1 RPPGARSRRRQQP
14 AQQRGRGSSYPNGG
28 TVRPRPPAN
37 FAAPPASFRTGRRPA
52 SARNVHWNAVTTYLD
67 HAATTPVRPEV
78 ADAYARAL
86 QVEGNPSSLHAAG
99 RAARRVLEESRESI
113 AADLGADPAEVILTA
128 GGTEADNLAVQ
139 GIWRA
144 QARVGRPGLVTSAV
158 EHHAVLETAHHL
170 AEHEG
175 AETHEIG
182 VDATGVVRTD
192 ELAEHLEQQGGRTGL
207 VSMMWANNEVGTI
220 QPVEQVA
227 SLAHSHAVPVHSDAV
242 QAVGQVPV
250 DFAAS
255 GLAALSFSG
264 HKLGAPIGLG
274 ALLARREL
282 GLVPVQH
289 GGGQERAV
297 RSGTLPHA
305 SFAALAAAVH
315 AAVTDL
321 AVEAQR
327 RSRLRDRLIAGVL
340 EAVPD
345 AELRGAPGAG
355 RLPGNAHFTF
365 SGADADAL
373 LFTLDA
379 AGVCASSGSAC
390 QAGVQQP
397 SHVLLAMG
405 ADDGAARSAVR
416 LTVGWSSSEEDVE
429 ALLVALPEA
438 VARARAAYRPRPSQ
452 RRVDPAAG
460 APASLVPP
468 DSSVPPTAK
477 EAS

>member
-1 RPPGARSRRRQQP
+1 MI
-14 AQQRGRGSSYPNGG
+14 
-28 TVRPRPPAN
+28 
-37 FAAPPASFRTGRRPA
+37 
-52 SARNVHWNAVTTYLD
+52 SARNVHLTVVTTYFD
-67 HAATTPVRPEV
+67 HAATTPVRPEA
-78 ADAYARAL
+78 ADAYLRAS
-86 QVEGNPSSLHAAG
+86 QVAGNPSSLHAAG

-144 QARVGRPGLVTSAV
+144 AAQAGRPGLVISAV

-170 AEHEG
+170 AAHEG
-175 AETHEIG
+175 AETRELG
-182 VDATGVVRTD
+182 VDATGVARID
-192 ELAEHLEQQGGRTGL
+192 ELEALLAEQGEQIGL
-207 VSMMWANNEVGTI
+207 ISLMWANNEVGTL

-227 SLAHSHAVPVHSDAV
+227 ALGAAHGIAVHSDAV

-250 DFAAS
+250 NFAAS
-255 GLAALSFSG
+255 GLDALSFSG
-264 HKLGAPIGLG
+264 HKLGAPIGIG
-274 ALLARREL
+274 ALLARRDL
-282 GLVPVQH
+282 TISPVQH

-297 RSGTLPHA
+297 RSGTLPVA

-315 AAVTDL
+315 AAAVDL
-321 AVEAQR
+321 EAEAVR
-327 RSRLRDRLIAGVL
+327 RARLRDRIIAEVL
-340 EAVPD
+340 AAVPD
-345 AELRGAPGAG
+345 AQLRGAPGQG

-365 SGADADAL
+365 TGTDSDAL

-390 QAGVQQP
+390 QAGVQQA

-405 ADDGAARSAVR
+405 ADDGAARSALR
-416 LTVGWSSSEEDVE
+416 LTVGWDSTEADVD

-452 RRVDPAAG
+452 RTG
-460 APASLVPP
+460 AI
-468 DSSVPPTAK
+468 TK

>member
-1 RPPGARSRRRQQP
+1 M
-14 AQQRGRGSSYPNGG
+14 
-28 TVRPRPPAN
+28 
-37 FAAPPASFRTGRRPA
+37 
-52 SARNVHWNAVTTYLD
+52 TTYLD
-67 HAATTPVRPEV
+67 HAATTPVRPEA

-86 QVEGNPSSLHAAG
+86 QVAGNPSSLHAAG
-99 RAARRVLEESRESI
+99 RAARRVLEEARESI

-144 QARVGRPGLVTSAV
+144 GARAGRPGLVTSAV

-175 AETHEIG
+175 AQVHELG
-182 VDATGVVRTD
+182 VDADGVAGTE
-192 ELAEHLEQQGGRTGL
+192 ELAELLDAEGDRTAL
-207 VSMMWANNEVGTI
+207 VSVMWANNEVGTL
-220 QPVEQVA
+220 QPVQQVA
-227 SLAHSHAVPVHSDAV
+227 VLAREHGVPVHSDAV

-250 DFAAS
+250 DFTAS
-255 GLAALSFSG
+255 GLDALSFSG
-264 HKLGAPIGLG
+264 HKLGAPIGIG
-274 ALLARREL
+274 GLLARRGL
-282 GLVPVQH
+282 DLVPVQH

-297 RSGTLPHA
+297 RSGTLPAA

-315 AAVTDL
+315 AAVGDL
-321 AVEAQR
+321 AAEAAR
-327 RSRLRDRLIAGVL
+327 RARLRDRLITGVL
-340 EAVPD
+340 AAVPD
-345 AELRGAPGAG
+345 AQLRGAPGEG

-365 SGADADAL
+365 AGADADAL

-416 LTVGWSSSEEDVE
+416 LTLGWSSSEADVD

-438 VARARAAYRPRPSQ
+438 VARARAAYRPRPS
-452 RRVDPAAG
+452 RREPGSATAAAAA
-460 APASLVPP
+460 AP
-468 DSSVPPTAK
+468 SVGPTAK

>member
-1 RPPGARSRRRQQP
+1 M
-14 AQQRGRGSSYPNGG
+14 
-28 TVRPRPPAN
+28 
-37 FAAPPASFRTGRRPA
+37 
-52 SARNVHWNAVTTYLD
+52 AVTTYLD
-67 HAATTPVRPEV
+67 HAATTPVRPEA
-78 ADAYARAL
+78 ADAFAQAV
-86 QVEGNPSSLHAAG
+86 QVAGNPSSLHAAG
-99 RAARRVLEESRESI
+99 RAARRVLEEARESI

-144 QARVGRPGLVTSAV
+144 RAQAGRPGLVTSAV

-170 AEHEG
+170 ATHEG
-175 AETHEIG
+175 AELRELG
-182 VDATGVVRTD
+182 VDAAGVVRIE
-192 ELAEHLEQQGGRTGL
+192 ELAEVLAEHGQRTGL
-207 VSMMWANNEVGTI
+207 VSVMWANNEVGTL
-220 QPVEQVA
+220 QPIEQVA
-227 SLAHSHAVPVHSDAV
+227 ALARARGVPVHSDAV

-255 GLAALSFSG
+255 GLDALSFSG
-264 HKLGAPIGLG
+264 HKLGAPVGIG

-282 GLVPVQH
+282 AITPVQH

-297 RSGTLPHA
+297 RSGTLPAA
-305 SFAALAAAVH
+305 SFAALAAAVR
-315 AAVTDL
+315 AAVRDL
-321 AVEAQR
+321 EAEAAR
-327 RSRLRDRLIAGVL
+327 RARLRDQIIAGVL
-340 EAVPD
+340 AAVPD
-345 AELRGAPGAG
+345 AQLRGAPGAG

-416 LTVGWSSSEEDVE
+416 LTLGWSSSEADVE

-438 VARARAAYRPRPSQ
+438 VALARAAYRPRPSQ
-452 RRVDPAAG
+452 RRAEA
-460 APASLVPP
+460 
-468 DSSVPPTAK
+468 AK
-477 EAS
+477 EAV